1 MITASDYRNLK
12 NRCLKRVW
20 LEKNNKSIVEKK
32 DNDKLEET
40 IAIRSLARKLKDG
53 GSLIEYNNSKEV
65 MVHKTEVA
73 IRENK
78 IIIIDD
84 IINIDSNEV
93 KLSIA
98 SITLSLYLRDT
109 KA

>member
-20 LEKNNKSIVEKK
+20 VEKNNKSIVEKK

-73 IRENK
+73 IRENE
-78 IIIIDD
+78 IIYDAMFKYEDVYIKCDILEIDED
-84 IINIDSNEV
+84 KFNI
-93 KLSIA
+93 
-98 SITLSLYLRDT
+98 
-109 KA
+109 